1 MEIIVYVLIIVLVL
15 VVSRRVT
22 KLKKATDEDRHILL
36 ILAKDKVKKEMG
48 GMVENFH
55 KGLEN
60 LFNPKD
66 NKNGKNSKK
75 VNDKNKHQN

>member
-1 MEIIVYVLIIVLVL
+1 MEIIVDVLIIVLVL

-22 KLKKATDEDRHILL
+22 KLKKATDEDREMLCGLL
-36 ILAKDKVKKEMG
+36 EDKLKVKMVEA
-48 GMVENFH
+48 VENFK

-66 NKNGKNSKK
+66 EPKNNVKK
-75 VNDKNKHQN
+75 TNTNRKTK